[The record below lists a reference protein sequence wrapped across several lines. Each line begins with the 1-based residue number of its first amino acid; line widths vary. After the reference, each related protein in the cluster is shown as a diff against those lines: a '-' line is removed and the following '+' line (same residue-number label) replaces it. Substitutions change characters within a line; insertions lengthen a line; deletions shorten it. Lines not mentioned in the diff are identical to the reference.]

1 MLNIGKKLRT
11 VSLYS
16 KFTGSDANSVLT
28 VLQKQNT
35 IKVLFPVVNLSY
47 ILLRVKALLDWLHS
61 YQQSAHDCRI
71 CSRPVP
77 ASTRKLLLLRFKL
90 I

>member
-1 MLNIGKKLRT
+1 MLNIGKKLKT
-11 VSLYS
+11 VSLNS

-28 VLQKQNT
+28 VLYKQNT

-61 YQQSAHDCRI
+61 YQLMTAVSAVDQCQHQQENYFFFV
-71 CSRPVP
+71 SN
-77 ASTRKLLLLRFKL
+77 
-90 I
+90 

>member
-11 VSLYS
+11 VSRNS
-16 KFTGSDANSVLT
+16 KITGSDANSLLT

-47 ILLRVKALLDWLHS
+47 ILRVKALLDWLHS

-71 CSRPVP
+71 CSRPVT
-77 ASTRKLLLLRFKL
+77 ASTRKLFLRFKL